1 MSRFEFVMMI
11 ASVVVAI
18 GMTEIAGG
26 WGRMVRTPAKVHF
39 DWLHLGWT
47 IYILLLA
54 VQYWIGMWSYN
65 QLELTYVGQIYFLVI
80 PTIFLVIAAYA
91 ITPDVPLEGV
101 FDVREYYL
109 ANRIG
114 VFLPLAVFSVT
125 AWIADLAIAG
135 LEYLEIEFMMM
146 SLLVAAG
153 LVGLAM
159 TKKIWVHAGI
169 FGISML
175 IVIGGLFT
183 EMAYHDSR
191 WLTQ

>member
-1 MSRFEFVMMI
+1 MSRFEFFMMI

-26 WGRMVRTPAKVHF
+26 WGRMVRTPAKVNF

-54 VQYWIGMWSYN
+54 IQYWIGMWSYN
-65 QLELTYVGQIYFLVI
+65 QLEIPYVGQIYFLVI

-91 ITPDVPLEGV
+91 ITPDVPLEGE
-101 FDVREYYL
+101 FDVRDYYL

-114 VFLPLAVFSVT
+114 VFLSLAMFHVT
-125 AWIADLAIAG
+125 AWIADLVIAG
-135 LEYLEIEFMMM
+135 LERVEIGFMIM

-153 LVGLAM
+153 AVVLAF
-159 TKKIWVHAGI
+159 TKRVWTHIGVLGV
-169 FGISML
+169 S
-175 IVIGGLFT
+175 IVIVLGGLFT
-183 EMAYHDSR
+183 QMSYHDSR
-191 WLTQ
+191 WLTP

>member
-26 WGRMVRTPAKVHF
+26 WGKIVRTPARVCF

-47 IYILLLA
+47 IYLLLLA
-54 VQYWIGMWSYN
+54 IQYWVGMWSYN
-65 QLELTYVGQIYFLVI
+65 QLEITYVGQIYFLVI
-80 PTIFLVIAAYA
+80 PTVFLVIAAYA
-91 ITPDVPLEGV
+91 ITPDVPLDGV
-101 FDVREYYL
+101 FDVRDYYL

-114 VFLPLAVFSVT
+114 VFLPLAMFSVA

-135 LEYLEIEFMMM
+135 LERLEIGFMIM

-153 LVGLAM
+153 MVILAM
-159 TKKIWVHAGI
+159 TKKIWVHASI
-169 FGISML
+169 LGISIL

-183 EMAYHDSR
+183 EMSYHDSR
-191 WLTQ
+191 WLTP

>member
-1 MSRFEFVMMI
+1 MI

-26 WGRMVRTPAKVHF
+26 WGKMVRTPAQVNF

-54 VQYWIGMWSYN
+54 VQYWVGMWSYN
-65 QLELTYVGQIYFLVI
+65 QLEISYVGQIYFLVI

-91 ITPDVPLEGV
+91 ITPDIPLEGE
-101 FDVREYYL
+101 FDVRDYYL
-109 ANRIG
+109 ANRLG
-114 VFLPLAVFSVT
+114 VFLSLAMFSIA

-135 LEYLEIEFMMM
+135 LQRLEIEMMMM

-153 LVGLAM
+153 MVVLAF
-159 TKKIWVHAGI
+159 TKRVWIHTGI
-169 FGISML
+169 LALSIL
-175 IVIGGLFT
+175 IVLGGLFT
-183 EMAYHDSR
+183 EVSYHESR
-191 WLTQ
+191 WLTL

>member
-1 MSRFEFVMMI
+1 MSRFEFFMMI

-26 WGRMVRTPAKVHF
+26 WGRMVRTPARVNF

-47 IYILLLA
+47 IYILLLS

-65 QLELTYVGQIYFLVI
+65 QLEISYVGQIYFLVI

-91 ITPDVPLEGV
+91 ITPDVPLEGE
-101 FDVREYYL
+101 FDVRDYYL

-114 VFLPLAVFSVT
+114 VFLSLAMFSVA
-125 AWIADLAIAG
+125 AWIADLVIAG
-135 LEYLEIEFMMM
+135 LQRLEIAFMIM

-153 LVGLAM
+153 MMVLAF
-159 TKKIWVHAGI
+159 TKRVWVHTGI
-169 FGISML
+169 LGLSIL
-175 IVIGGLFT
+175 IVLGGLFT
-183 EMAYHDSR
+183 EMSYHDSR